1 MPRTGK
7 NIYKR
12 KDGRWEGRFM
22 KGRVDGKIRYGAVY
36 AHTYSEVCKKLEIAK
51 QEWQDKEKKPAKDE
65 KMSIIAENWLNE
77 SRSSLKESSF
87 VRYQDILRCYILP
100 VFGEKKL
107 MEIRN
112 EELKLFCNDLVSKGG
127 AQNQGL
133 SKTTVSQIL
142 TVMSCIRVYA
152 IGQDYMVSYNTKCV
166 SLKKEKKKIR
176 VFTQKEQEL
185 LVEYIK
191 NHMDTVGLG
200 IYLCLYTGIR
210 VGELCALKWNSVFL
224 EEGVM
229 HIAET
234 MQRIRVDNVP
244 DRRTEVKIYTPKTG
258 SSIRDIPL
266 PKKLVDILLPFYQEG
281 AFLLTGDKNHFM
293 EPRTVQVHFKKMLAA
308 CGIKDANFHTTRH
321 TFATRC
327 VERGFDVKSLSE
339 ILGHASVSITMD
351 RYIHP
356 SMDLKSKNM
365 ELLF

>member
-1 MPRTGK
+1 MSRTGK

-12 KDGRWEGRFM
+12 KDGRWEGRFV
-22 KGRVDGKIRYGAVY
+22 KERIDGKIRYGAVY

-51 QEWQDKEKKPAKDE
+51 QEWQKKDIKPVKDG
-65 KMSIIAENWLNE
+65 KLSTIAENWLDE
-77 SRSSLKESSF
+77 SRTSLKESSV

-100 VFGEKKL
+100 VFGERTL
-107 MEIRN
+107 TEIKN
-112 EELKLFCNDLVSKGG
+112 EELKLFCNDLLSHGG
-127 AQNQGL
+127 TQNQGL

-152 IGQDYMVSYNTKCV
+152 IGHDYMVSYNTKCV
-166 SLKKEKKKIR
+166 SLKKDKKKIR
-176 VFTQKEQEL
+176 VFTEKEQEL
-185 LVEYIK
+185 LVEYIR
-191 NHMDTVGLG
+191 NHMDSVGLG

-210 VGELCALKWNSVFL
+210 VGELCALKWDSIFL
-224 EEGVM
+224 EEGMM

-234 MQRIRVDNVP
+234 MQRIRVDHVP
-244 DRRTEVKIYTPKTG
+244 DRKTEVKIYTPKTG

-266 PKKLVDILLPFYQEG
+266 PRKLIDMLSPFYQED
-281 AFLLTGDKNHFM
+281 AFLLTGDKDHFM
-293 EPRTVQVHFKKMLAA
+293 EPRTVQVHFKKILSA
-308 CGIKDANFHTTRH
+308 CEIRDANFHTTRH

-351 RYIHP
+351 RYVHP
-356 SMDLKSKNM
+356 SMDLKSRNM